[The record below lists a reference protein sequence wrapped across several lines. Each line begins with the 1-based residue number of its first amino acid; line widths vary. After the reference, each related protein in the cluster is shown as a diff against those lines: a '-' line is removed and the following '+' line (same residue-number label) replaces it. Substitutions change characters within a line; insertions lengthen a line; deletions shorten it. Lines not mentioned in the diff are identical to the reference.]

1 MLNALPISI
10 IYWYLFVFAMTV
22 FIHSRNCN
30 KVVMLLVSF
39 KECPLRE
46 HIGNTKHTK
55 IFTKLLNK
63 RFGGI

>member
-1 MLNALPISI
+1 
-10 IYWYLFVFAMTV
+10 MTV

>member
-1 MLNALPISI
+1 
-10 IYWYLFVFAMTV
+10 MTV

-46 HIGNTKHTK
+46 HIGNTKYTK
-55 IFTKLLNK
+55 FFTKLLNK